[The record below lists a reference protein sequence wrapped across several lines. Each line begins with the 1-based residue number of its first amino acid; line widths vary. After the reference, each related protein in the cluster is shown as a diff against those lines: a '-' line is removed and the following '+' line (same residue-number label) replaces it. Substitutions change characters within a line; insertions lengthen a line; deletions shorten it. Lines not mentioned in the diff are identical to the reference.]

1 MYAKLTCLYDAG
13 ETGKSPVLFVHGFP
27 DSPAMFAAYTC
38 EAERE
43 QPWLAGR
50 SIYTYAFPN
59 RHDNPNFPSLAEL
72 AGGVMAREFD
82 ETLDALASN
91 GLEKFVSTLV
101 YGLSLVGLFSASAA
115 YHLVNAG
122 PKVTAILRKLDHSAI
137 YLLIAGTYT
146 PFCVNVFSGFFR
158 WGLLAI
164 VWGIAILGIVVK
176 LFYMG
181 APRWLSAGIYV
192 LMGWL
197 CLMAAGEMTTALTP
211 FALGWLLAGGV
222 IYTLGAVVYAAKLF
236 NFAPGKFGFHEVW
249 HIFVLLG
256 ALAHFVAVLG
266 VILPV
271 V

>member
-1 MYAKLTCLYDAG
+1 MLT
-13 ETGKSPVLFVHGFP
+13 KPS
-27 DSPAMFAAYTC
+27 
-38 EAERE
+38 
-43 QPWLAGR
+43 
-50 SIYTYAFPN
+50 
-59 RHDNPNFPSLAEL
+59 SLATRLREPISGL
-72 AGGVMAREFD
+72 THLGGAIA
-82 ETLDALASN
+82 ALV
-91 GLEKFVSTLV
+91 GQIVLLVLGWPGVEKFVSVLV

-146 PFCVNVFSGFFR
+146 PFCINAFSGFFR

-164 VWGIAILGIVVK
+164 VWGIAIVGILVK

-197 CLMAAGEMTTALTP
+197 CLLAVGEMTTALTP
-211 FALGWLLAGGV
+211 FALTWLITGGV
-222 IYTLGAVVYAAKLF
+222 VYTLGAVVYATKIF
-236 NFAPGKFGFHEVW
+236 NFVPGKFGFHEVW

-256 ALAHFVAVLG
+256 ALAHFIAVLG
-266 VILPV
+266 VILPGA
-271 V
+271 

>member
-1 MYAKLTCLYDAG
+1 MSFTSSSLTTRLR
-13 ETGKSPVLFVHGFP
+13 EPVSGLTHLGG
-27 DSPAMFAAYTC
+27 AIAAFIG
-38 EAERE
+38 
-43 QPWLAGR
+43 QIVL
-50 SIYTYAFPN
+50 
-59 RHDNPNFPSLAEL
+59 L
-72 AGGVMAREFD
+72 V
-82 ETLDALASN
+82 LASG
-91 GLEKFVSTLV
+91 GLEKLISTLV

-122 PKVTAILRKLDHSAI
+122 PKVTKLLRKLDHSAI

-146 PFCVNVFSGFFR
+146 PFCVNAFSGFYR

-164 VWGIAILGIVVK
+164 VWGIAIAGIVVK

-197 CLMAAGEMTTALTP
+197 CLMAVGEMTVALTP
-211 FALGWLLAGGV
+211 FTLGWLIAGGV
-222 IYTLGAVVYAAKLF
+222 IYTLGAVVYATKMF
-236 NFAPGKFGFHEVW
+236 NFVPGKFGFHEVW

-271 V
+271 

>member
-1 MYAKLTCLYDAG
+1 MLSNRLREPVSGLTHLGGAIAAFIG
-13 ETGKSPVLFVHGFP
+13 QIVLLV
-27 DSPAMFAAYTC
+27 
-38 EAERE
+38 
-43 QPWLAGR
+43 
-50 SIYTYAFPN
+50 
-59 RHDNPNFPSLAEL
+59 
-72 AGGVMAREFD
+72 
-82 ETLDALASN
+82 LASS

-122 PKVTAILRKLDHSAI
+122 PKVTAVLRQLDHSAI

-146 PFCVNVFSGFFR
+146 PICVNAFSGFYR

-164 VWGIAILGIVVK
+164 VWGIAIVGIVVK

-181 APRWLSAGIYV
+181 APRWLSVGIYV

-197 CLMAAGEMTTALTP
+197 CLSAVGEMTVALTP
-211 FALGWLLAGGV
+211 FTLGWLIAGGV
-222 IYTLGAVVYAAKLF
+222 VYTLGAVVYAAKLF
-236 NFAPGKFGFHEVW
+236 NFVPGKFGFHEVW

-266 VILPV
+266 VISPGA
-271 V
+271 

>member
-1 MYAKLTCLYDAG
+1 MLFNRLREPVSGLTHLGGAIAALFG
-13 ETGKSPVLFVHGFP
+13 QIVLLV
-27 DSPAMFAAYTC
+27 FAA
-38 EAERE
+38 
-43 QPWLAGR
+43 
-50 SIYTYAFPN
+50 
-59 RHDNPNFPSLAEL
+59 
-72 AGGVMAREFD
+72 
-82 ETLDALASN
+82 N

-146 PFCVNVFSGFFR
+146 PFCVNAFSGFYR

-164 VWGIAILGIVVK
+164 VWGIALAGIIVK

-197 CLMAAGEMTTALTP
+197 CLAAVGEMTVALTP
-211 FALGWLLAGGV
+211 FTLGWLVAGGV
-222 IYTLGAVVYAAKLF
+222 VYTLGAVVYATKIF
-236 NFAPGKFGFHEVW
+236 NFVPGKFGFHEVW

-256 ALAHFVAVLG
+256 ALAHFVAVWGL
-266 VILPV
+266 LRFA
-271 V
+271 

>member
-1 MYAKLTCLYDAG
+1 MPSNPSPLWRKLR
-13 ETGKSPVLFVHGFP
+13 EPVSGLTHLGGALAALIGQIVLLV
-27 DSPAMFAAYTC
+27 FAA
-38 EAERE
+38 
-43 QPWLAGR
+43 
-50 SIYTYAFPN
+50 
-59 RHDNPNFPSLAEL
+59 
-72 AGGVMAREFD
+72 
-82 ETLDALASN
+82 N
-91 GLEKFVSTLV
+91 GLEKFISTLV

-146 PFCVNVFSGFFR
+146 PFCVNAFSGFFR
-158 WGLLAI
+158 WGLLSI
-164 VWGIAILGIVVK
+164 VWGIALAGIIVK

-197 CLMAAGEMTTALTP
+197 CLSAVGEMTVALSP
-211 FALGWLLAGGV
+211 FTLSWLIAGGV
-222 IYTLGAVVYAAKLF
+222 VYTLGAVVYATKIF
-236 NFAPGKFGFHEVW
+236 NFAPGRFGFHEVW

-271 V
+271 

>member
-1 MYAKLTCLYDAG
+1 MLSKLR
-13 ETGKSPVLFVHGFP
+13 EPVSGLTHLGG
-27 DSPAMFAAYTC
+27 AIAAFIG
-38 EAERE
+38 
-43 QPWLAGR
+43 QIVL
-50 SIYTYAFPN
+50 
-59 RHDNPNFPSLAEL
+59 L
-72 AGGVMAREFD
+72 V
-82 ETLDALASN
+82 LASN

-122 PKVTAILRKLDHSAI
+122 PKVTALLRKLDHSAI

-146 PFCVNVFSGFFR
+146 PFCVNAFSGFYR

-164 VWGIAILGIVVK
+164 VWGIAVVGIAVK

-197 CLMAAGEMTTALTP
+197 CLMAVGEMTVALTP
-211 FALGWLLAGGV
+211 FTLGWLIAGGV
-222 IYTLGAVVYAAKLF
+222 IYTLGAVVYATKIF
-236 NFAPGKFGFHEVW
+236 NFAPGRFGFHEVW

-271 V
+271 

>member
-1 MYAKLTCLYDAG
+1 MLSHRLREPVSGLTHLGGAIAAFIG
-13 ETGKSPVLFVHGFP
+13 QIVLLVI
-27 DSPAMFAAYTC
+27 AA
-38 EAERE
+38 
-43 QPWLAGR
+43 
-50 SIYTYAFPN
+50 
-59 RHDNPNFPSLAEL
+59 
-72 AGGVMAREFD
+72 
-82 ETLDALASN
+82 N

-122 PKVTAILRKLDHSAI
+122 PKVTAVLRKLDHSAI

-146 PFCVNVFSGFFR
+146 PFCVNAFSGFYR

-164 VWGIAILGIVVK
+164 VWGIAIAGIVVK

-197 CLMAAGEMTTALTP
+197 CLMAVGEMTVALSP
-211 FALGWLLAGGV
+211 FTLGWLIAGGV
-222 IYTLGAVVYAAKLF
+222 VYTLGAVVYATKIF

-271 V
+271 A